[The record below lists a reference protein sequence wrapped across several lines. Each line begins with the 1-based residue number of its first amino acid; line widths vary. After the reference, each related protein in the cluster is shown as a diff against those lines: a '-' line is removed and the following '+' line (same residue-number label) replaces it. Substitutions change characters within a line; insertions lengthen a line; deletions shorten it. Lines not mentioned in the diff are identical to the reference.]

1 MENKENKSS
10 LFLIGFS
17 GSGKSSV
24 GKKLAKALNCTFID
38 TDRIIEDKEGKTI
51 DEIITQNGENEFR
64 KIESNVLS
72 EIDFSNKNIVA
83 TGGGVP
89 TIDKNLRIMKNKG
102 EIIWLEVS
110 VDSIFERLFK
120 SNEIRPLLGSNVKSE
135 NIINLFN
142 SRLNV
147 YNIADTK
154 IDTNKKDIK
163 QIVKEITKIYG
174 K

>member
-1 MENKENKSS
+1 
-10 LFLIGFS
+10 
-17 GSGKSSV
+17 
-24 GKKLAKALNCTFID
+24 
-38 TDRIIEDKEGKTI
+38 
-51 DEIITQNGENEFR
+51 
-64 KIESNVLS
+64 
-72 EIDFSNKNIVA
+72 
-83 TGGGVP
+83 
-89 TIDKNLRIMKNKG
+89 MKNKG

-120 SNEIRPLLGSNVKSE
+120 SNEIRPLLGSNVKRE

-154 IDTNKKDIK
+154 IDTNEKDIN

-174 K
+174 